1 MACPG
6 SSVTSA
12 NFLRRTLRI
21 CPTVQVATSDSS
33 VSSLHCIPLVAGN
46 PGIAGGNP
54 AGPTLRDPIRYPA
67 AALAALYRR
76 RWQIELNFD
85 DLKTSPGMNHLA
97 CQSTDMAL
105 RLVTMDQCAYN
116 LIRALMQQSAHAGAV
131 PLYRLSLR
139 EPPPSWPPRSP
150 GCGPADDRAAARIFG
165 PCCKPSSPA
174 TPSPC
179 APGAPNRAPANAAP
193 PLSTTHQTPP
203 RNESHPPPEELPQT
217 SRSRAILVPF
227 RSGHYFCEIIA
238 PMANAPYARPIC
250 APSNLS
256 VLAR

>member
-33 VSSLHCIPLVAGN
+33 VSSLHGIPLVARN

-76 RWQIELNFD
+76 RWQIERNFD
-85 DLKTSPGMNHLA
+85 DLKTSLGMNHFA

-116 LIRALMQQSAHAGAV
+116 LIRALMQQSAHAAGENLQAWEDYNV
-131 PLYRLSLR
+131 N
-139 EPPPSWPPRSP
+139 WSP
-150 GCGPADDRAAARIFG
+150 G
-165 PCCKPSSPA
+165 SPHNFA
-174 TPSPC
+174 FLQQML
-179 APGAPNRAPANAAP
+179 G
-193 PLSTTHQTPP
+193 
-203 RNESHPPPEELPQT
+203 ELPALSKT
-217 SRSRAILVPF
+217 WRKAGTDLRKAEKNLRKF
-227 RSGHYFCEIIA
+227 
-238 PMANAPYARPIC
+238 ARMVEDKCMGWYVAATGFFPPVC
-250 APSNLS
+250 MK
-256 VLAR
+256 